1 MAPNDHWLPRA
12 FGHGGRCAAGA
23 VARTVGPFVP
33 HGVTTMARQIYDAI
47 VVGARSAGAP
57 TAMLLARAGHRVLV
71 VDRAT
76 FPSDTVS
83 THLVH
88 PPGVAAWMRW
98 GVADRIVASGCP
110 AIHTYAFDFGPF
122 TITGAPGHDGAASYA
137 PRRSIVDAIL
147 VDAAAD
153 AGAEV
158 RQGFTVEELVFDSG
172 RVVGVRG
179 RGRDGQTLVE
189 HAAIVVGA
197 DGRHSTVAEAVG
209 AETYGDRPH
218 LQASYYAYWRGL
230 PMAGRFESSVR
241 DGAAFAAWPTND
253 DLTLVIAGRPFA
265 EFGAYRRNIESTFI
279 STIGI
284 APAFAERLRGG
295 KRETRFVGASVANYF
310 RRPFGPGWVLAGDA
324 GYNVDFITAFGMT
337 DAYISAEQAASA
349 IRDVLAGSAT
359 FGEAMAR
366 YQAERDEHVRPFY
379 EFTAGLAT
387 LAPPPPEL
395 AQALARIAGNQPAMD
410 RFVRVTA
417 GVTPPAEMFGPAR
430 AGESAA

>member
-1 MAPNDHWLPRA
+1 
-12 FGHGGRCAAGA
+12 
-23 VARTVGPFVP
+23 
-33 HGVTTMARQIYDAI
+33 MARDDYDVI

-57 TAMLLARAGHRVLV
+57 TAMLLARAGHRILL

-98 GVADRIVASGCP
+98 GVADQIIDSGCP

-122 TITGAPGHDGAASYA
+122 TIAGAPGHDGAASYA
-137 PRRSIVDAIL
+137 PRRTIVDKIL
-147 VDAAAD
+147 VDAAAG

-158 RQGFTVEELVFDSG
+158 REGFTVDELVFDSG

-179 RGRDGQTLVE
+179 HARDGRTTVE
-189 HAAIVVGA
+189 GAAIVVGA

-209 AETYGDRPH
+209 AQAYDERPH
-218 LQASYYAYWRGL
+218 LQASYYSYWSDV
-230 PMAGRFESSVR
+230 PMGGRFESSVR
-241 DGAAFAAWPTND
+241 DGAAFAAWPTHE

-265 EFGAYRRNIESTFI
+265 EFQAYRSDIETTFLA
-279 STIGI
+279 TIGI
-284 APAFAERLRGG
+284 APAFAERLRAG

-324 GYNVDFITAFGMT
+324 GYNLDFITALGMS
-337 DAYISAEQAASA
+337 DAYLSAEQAASA
-349 IRDVLAGSAT
+349 IGEVLAGTAT
-359 FGEAMAR
+359 FDAAMEK
-366 YQAERDEHVRPFY
+366 YQAQRDEHVRPFY

-387 LAPPPPEL
+387 LEPPPPEF
-395 AQALARIAGNQPAMD
+395 AQALAGIAGNQPAMD

-417 GVTPPAEMFGPAR
+417 GVTSPADMFGPAR
-430 AGESAA
+430 AGVSAA